1 MKCIV
6 LCLSSLLKYTCTSIL
21 KYTCTS
27 NVFSRNSEN
36 RIVVN
41 TVLIRACAISEV
53 VNGYL
58 V

>member
-6 LCLSSLLKYTCTSIL
+6 FCLSSLL

-27 NVFSRNSEN
+27 NVFSRNLEN
-36 RIVVN
+36 RLVVN
-41 TVLIRACAISEV
+41 TVLIRACAVSEV